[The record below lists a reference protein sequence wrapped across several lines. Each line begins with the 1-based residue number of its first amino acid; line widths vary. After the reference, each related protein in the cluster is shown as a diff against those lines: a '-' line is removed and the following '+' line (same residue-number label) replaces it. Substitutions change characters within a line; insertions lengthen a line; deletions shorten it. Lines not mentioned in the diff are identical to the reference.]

1 MQRGIEKFA
10 KKSCFRW
17 TFREKG
23 RRKGLKGDS
32 DVTRENVHS
41 KHRGAASSEVAE
53 SAAKESTFLPLFP
66 SSPLPFPLLLRLP
79 LGLLPALPRENRF
92 FFFFRRTTFEFFH
105 RLDIAPNCKSRFFF
119 ERLAHGKLFEQY
131 NVFNAVVKRRYLDFA
146 GTDVG
151 TRCTK
156 P

>member
-1 MQRGIEKFA
+1 MLSRCLRYEYLGDGDFATWYREICEKILF
-10 KKSCFRW
+10 SMDFSR
-17 TFREKG
+17 KG
-23 RRKGLKGDS
+23 HRKGLKGDS

-92 FFFFRRTTFEFFH
+92 FF
-105 RLDIAPNCKSRFFF
+105 LSA
-119 ERLAHGKLFEQY
+119 
-131 NVFNAVVKRRYLDFA
+131 KR
-146 GTDVG
+146 V
-151 TRCTK
+151 
-156 P
+156 